1 MAYIGNSPAL
11 KYASFAVQHFTTSA
25 TTGYTLDNAVT
36 NENGIALFVNNVRQ
50 QPGASYAYTVS
61 GTSLTLS
68 AATTTSDTMYC
79 VFIGKAVQTVIP
91 PVGSVATAQLAALA
105 VTNAKVADDAIGVD
119 ELSATG
125 TASSSV
131 FLRGDNAWAA
141 PSVADIAWQSVQTS
155 TVTAVAGEGYPVNT
169 TSGAITVDL
178 PAGSAGDQVA
188 IVDYAGTFDSNAC
201 TVAPNGSEKIE
212 GIEADYTME
221 TERQAA
227 VLTYID
233 GTQGWLLTSAAP
245 DPGLTPPPV
254 VVNYLV
260 VAGGGPSGAINAT
273 NNPGPGGAGGLR
285 STVTATGGGGSLET
299 AITAAAGSNYTVT
312 VGAGGSGSGN
322 DGADS
327 VFSTI
332 TSVGG
337 GGGGGADGGDGNAG
351 GSGGGG
357 GTIDGAGGAGTAN
370 QGYAGGTGTRTG
382 GSNYPAG
389 GGGGAGA
396 VGVSPANAAA
406 DGGAGGV
413 GVSVEIT
420 GSSVYYAGG
429 GGGGAKANPGAGG
442 NGGGGAGSTGST
454 GTAGTA
460 NTGGGAGAGGS
471 TGDNP
476 SSNGGSGIV
485 ILRYSNTH
493 TISNP
498 GGGLVY
504 ATPAD
509 DGDFKVASFTSG
521 TGDVQWNL

>member
-1 MAYIGNSPAL
+1 MSTLNVDKVDPS
-11 KYASFAVQHFTTSA
+11 
-25 TTGYTLDNAVT
+25 TGTDL
-36 NENGIALFVNNVRQ
+36 EL
-50 QPGASYAYTVS
+50 
-61 GTSLTLS
+61 GTSG
-68 AATTTSDTMYC
+68 DT
-79 VFIGKAVQTVIP
+79 INIP
-91 PVGSVATAQLAALA
+91 SG
-105 VTNAKVADDAIGVD
+105 VTIANAGT
-119 ELSATG
+119 ATG
-125 TASSSV
+125 FGGIS
-131 FLRGDNAWAA
+131 
-141 PSVADIAWQSVQTS
+141 WQSVKTS

-178 PAGSAGDQVA
+178 PAGSVGNQVA

-212 GIEADYTME
+212 GVADDYTME
-221 TERQAA
+221 TERQAG
-227 VLTYID
+227 VLTYVD
-233 GTQGWLLTSAAP
+233 ATQGWLLTSAAP
-245 DPGLTPPPV
+245 DPGLTPPAPV
-254 VVNYLV
+254 INYLV
-260 VAGGGPSGAINAT
+260 VAGGGPSGAVNAT

-299 AITAAAGSNYTVT
+299 ALTVDPATNYTVT
-312 VGAGGSGSGN
+312 VGAGGSGAGN
-322 DGADS
+322 NGADS

-337 GGGGGADGGDGNAG
+337 GAGVDAGDGNDG

-357 GTIDGAGGAGTAN
+357 GTIEGAGGAGTAN
-370 QGYAGGTGTRTG
+370 QGYAGGTGARD
-382 GSNYPAG
+382 SNYPAG

-396 VGVSPANAAA
+396 VGESPASAAA

-413 GVSVEIT
+413 GVAVAIT

-442 NGGGGAGSTGST
+442 NGGGGAGSTGAA

-460 NTGGGAGAGGS
+460 NTGGGAGAGGA
-471 TGDNP
+471 TGDNT

-485 ILRYSNTH
+485 ILRYLNTF

-509 DGDFKVASFTSG
+509 DGDYKVASFTSG
-521 TGDVQWNL
+521 TGNVQWN